1 MPKGAGYREY
11 AEECLRPAQTATPVR
26 RAHLLRVAGAWLDVA
41 ERTDQSTELAVTPD
55 EEHREKIVTADLVP
69 LGSVHRTKPERL
81 LRKPR

>member
-11 AEECLRPAQTATPVR
+11 AEECLRLAQTATPVR

-41 ERTDQSTELAVTPD
+41 ERTEQSTELAVTPD
-55 EEHREKIVTADLVP
+55 GEKIVTTDLVP
-69 LGSVHRTKPERL
+69 FGSVHRTKPERL